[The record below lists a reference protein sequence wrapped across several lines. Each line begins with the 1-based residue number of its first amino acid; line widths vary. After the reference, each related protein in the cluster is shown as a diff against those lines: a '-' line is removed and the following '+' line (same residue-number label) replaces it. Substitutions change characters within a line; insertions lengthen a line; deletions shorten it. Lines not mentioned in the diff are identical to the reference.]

1 MDGKVLALQPLM
13 VRPIV
18 LVQLVVMG
26 QVVSVVYKFD
36 ISLNS
41 LARYV
46 VLLYLSA
53 ELVVVFDLV
62 LGRTELG
69 V

>member
-1 MDGKVLALQPLM
+1 MLALQPLM